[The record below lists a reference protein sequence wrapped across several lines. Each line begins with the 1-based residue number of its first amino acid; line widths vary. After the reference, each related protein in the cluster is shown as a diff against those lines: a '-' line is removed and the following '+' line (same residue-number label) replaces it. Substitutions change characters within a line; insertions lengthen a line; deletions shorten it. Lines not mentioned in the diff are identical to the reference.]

1 MATVIEPA
9 IEIPL
14 SPTLQVTPIHSSAN
28 TDAPVA
34 RNIEAT
40 PTPANVTTDI
50 LIDGDGVKATLK
62 SLDKHFGP
70 LRIGEV
76 WVSRVELK
84 ALGATVNGQVISA
97 ANASIK
103 TPDQAFLNA
112 LNFNSATVET
122 RVKHADIADSGVVAT
137 LFFEIA
143 CKRSANASALFV
155 SARPLPPGSGMD
167 RLNQLSHAAQTLDIH
182 RVDSFE
188 NAPGWV
194 SKSKSYLMS
203 GAGVGLQAF
212 GIYSGYMAM
221 MDAIKKGDTLEAV
234 YQGGS
239 IAAEF
244 GSLIIERGLTKTG
257 EAMLRNGSKAFGR
270 FPLTSAGKHLSR
282 GAGLFASA
290 ITLPF
295 DISDAVSSFKAAAA
309 TSGKEAQDHYVAGG
323 LSVAGAGI
331 SLALGA
337 AALAGFGSVAGP
349 LGLAAAAILILG
361 SMIYQAARVV
371 DDIDDYIE
379 LSAHERLRS
388 GWFAFTGQE
397 LDQEVLDRFKI
408 SKAFSDYTKQREV
421 SAKALLE
428 GAYKNFA
435 QYVVNGSFSVEL
447 KPLKIWQYQWDER
460 AGEQAFKLD
469 SETVIIGGDDI
480 IDAHDGIPTNLA
492 GSVKGTPGDDK
503 GVFWRLDDG
512 NDQVVGVNEKPNF
525 FSYREGTKTLTG
537 GSKADEFY
545 FETTANILNQVTAPS
560 RTSTLD
566 GGEGPDTLAFE
577 GRRPA
582 TDTRHIGYDINLQTG
597 KVALRSHDQ
606 TTTAIEIAHVRAIE
620 NISTLRNG
628 VSLVTGSSEANRIS
642 ANGNDH
648 IAAGHG
654 DDTIAIRGADCRVD
668 GGQGQDRY
676 YIADTTARTTII
688 EDGEQLSVIELG
700 WPIEWIQR
708 WQIVGTSL
716 LVSSL
721 RGRDGEDPEHV
732 LTIENTYQWVDGQRH
747 LKNGQLLFKTQD
759 GYELMPALPSLM
771 QGAQAQDVEVV
782 VSSIGK
788 SAATEIV
795 NGGTVTLA
803 EQGSKRHFVA
813 RTDRRVEFVAS
824 PGLPGTSRVIYLDYK
839 DEEMADVIVNYHVE
853 KRAGVSLNSHLY
865 YSNINISLLLPSKT
879 VTFKGIIQASTHANG
894 YSGRNS
900 LKVTTAQVTQDI
912 ALVMQD
918 GVSYRLQ
925 LPALPYLSDAME
937 PGNKL
942 RKAADCLKPR
952 YGEYLFSRPTIAR
965 TIALPATPNRVDIEA
980 VSHNGI
986 YVLQGES
993 STYDIYLASN
1003 VIIRLMT
1010 PGATA
1015 KTNNASTWSLFTARM
1030 SEAIS
1035 RDDIKL
1041 ESERLWV
1048 GSALIELPSIEDDV
1062 PVESVSV
1069 VTRSGNIYEAAL
1081 LFEVL
1086 QLYLIN
1092 AQSYSSVD
1100 SLLADIRLHR
1110 QRNELAARVIVQNLG
1125 TTTKTN
1131 GRVYY
1136 NSIKDYWG
1144 FDNDPSLQIKPE
1156 DLVIAP
1162 AAIASLDP
1170 SEPA

>member
-1 MATVIEPA
+1 VAKLIEPA
-9 IEIPL
+9 IETPL
-14 SPTLQVTPIHSSAN
+14 GPTLQVTAISRSAN
-28 TDAPVA
+28 THAPVA
-34 RNIEAT
+34 NNTEAT
-40 PTPANVTTDI
+40 STFTNITTDT
-50 LIDGDGVKATLK
+50 LIESDGAKHTLK

-103 TPDQAFLNA
+103 TPDQTFLNA

-122 RVKHADIADSGVVAT
+122 RVRHADIADSGVVAT

-143 CKRSANASALFV
+143 CKRSSDASALFV
-155 SARPLPPGSGMD
+155 SARPLPAGSGMD

-234 YQGGS
+234 YQGSS

-257 EAMLRNGSKAFGR
+257 EAMLRNGSRAFGR
-270 FPLTSAGKHLSR
+270 FPLTSAGKYLSR

-295 DISDAVSSFKAAAA
+295 DINDAVSSFNAAAA
-309 TSGKEAQDHYVAGG
+309 SSGKEAQDHYVAGA
-323 LSVAGAGI
+323 LSVASAGI

-408 SKAFSDYTKQREV
+408 SKAFSDYTRQREV
-421 SAKALLE
+421 SSKALLE

-435 QYVVNGSFSVEL
+435 EYVVNGSFSVEL
-447 KPLKIWQYQWDER
+447 QPLKIWRHQWNER
-460 AGEQAFKLD
+460 AAEQAFKLD

-480 IDAHDGIPTNLA
+480 IDARDGIPPNLA

-512 NDQVVGVNEKPNF
+512 NDKVVGVKDKPNF
-525 FSYREGTKTLTG
+525 FSYREGAKTLTG

-545 FETTANILNQVTAPS
+545 FETTDKMLNQQSAPS
-560 RTSTLD
+560 GISTLD
-566 GGEGPDTLAFE
+566 GGEGFDTLAFE
-577 GRRPA
+577 GRRPV
-582 TDTRHIGYDINLQTG
+582 TDTRHLGYDINLQTG

-648 IAAGHG
+648 IAAGDG

-668 GGQGQDRY
+668 GGLGQDRY
-676 YIADTTARTTII
+676 YIADTSARTTII
-688 EDGEQLSVIELG
+688 EDGEQSSVIELG

-721 RGRDGEDPEHV
+721 RDRDGEDPEHV
-732 LTIENTYQWVDGQRH
+732 LTIENIYQWVDGQRH

-759 GYELMPALPSLM
+759 GYELVPALPSLM
-771 QGAQAQDVEVV
+771 QGAPTQDVEVV
-782 VSSIGK
+782 ISVIGK
-788 SAATEIV
+788 SAATEII
-795 NGGTVTLA
+795 NGGTVTLT

-813 RTDRRVEFVAS
+813 RTARRVEFVAG
-824 PGLPGTSRVIYLDYK
+824 PGLPKTSRVIYLDYK
-839 DEEMADVIVNYHVE
+839 DAEMVDVVVNYRVE

-865 YSNINISLLLPSKT
+865 YSDINISLLLPEKI
-879 VTFKGIIQASTHANG
+879 VTLKGVVQTSTYANG
-894 YSGRNS
+894 YSGQNS
-900 LKVTTAQVTQDI
+900 LKVTTAHLAQDI
-912 ALVMQD
+912 AVVMQD

-925 LPALPYLSDAME
+925 LPDLPYLSDAME
-937 PGNKL
+937 PGNKI
-942 RKAADCLKPR
+942 RKDAGCLKPR
-952 YGEYLFSRPTIAR
+952 HGEYLFSRPTIAR

-980 VSHNGI
+980 ASHHGI
-986 YVLQGES
+986 YVLQGGS
-993 STYDIYLASN
+993 SSYDIYLTSN
-1003 VIIRLMT
+1003 MIIRLMT
-1010 PGATA
+1010 PGAQARTS
-1015 KTNNASTWSLFTARM
+1015 NASTWNLFTARM
-1030 SEAIS
+1030 TETIS

-1041 ESERLWV
+1041 DAERLWV
-1048 GSALIELPSIEDDV
+1048 GSALIELPTIEDDM

-1069 VTRSGNIYEAAL
+1069 VTRSGNIYEVAL

-1110 QRNELAARVIVQNLG
+1110 QRNELAARIIVQNLG
-1125 TTTKTN
+1125 VTTKLDGTL
-1131 GRVYY
+1131 YY
-1136 NSIKDYWG
+1136 NSTKDYWG
-1144 FDNDPSLQIKPE
+1144 IDSDPALRIKPE
-1156 DLVIAP
+1156 DLVIA
-1162 AAIASLDP
+1162 AASIS
-1170 SEPA
+1170 